1 MIKPKVTITTDGGC
15 DPNPGL
21 GAWAAILR
29 YGNACKSIVGSESQT
44 TNNRMEMTAIIE
56 AFSALAKPCM
66 VTLRTDSQYCIWA
79 IEAAKVEKKRNK
91 WLRKGANLDLVQR
104 LWASLEAH
112 EVSTIWIKG
121 HSGDPDNESVDTLC
135 TAAIVA
141 NRQPRHA

>member
-1 MIKPKVTITTDGGC
+1 MTKPNVTITTDGGC

-29 YGNACKSIVGSESQT
+29 CG
-44 TNNRMEMTAIIE
+44 MTAIIE
-56 AFSALAKPCM
+56 AFSSLNKPCR

-91 WLRKGANLDLVQR
+91 WLRKGANMDLVQR
-104 LWASLEAH
+104 LWASVEAH
-112 EVSTIWIKG
+112 DVSIIWVKG

-135 TAAIVA
+135 ASEIAINSKTRTKPHVG
-141 NRQPRHA
+141 